1 MRGQLYFKNTA
12 TNDKSYQEFSKVIG
26 IRANGDERMYSI
38 QGHSIKEDADNFYVT
53 ISKLNN
59 DLLTKQS
66 MILNRIGLQRILDG
80 SNVLV
85 LNEKQIEELP
95 GVEKTDSKTKTK
107 ATVKTKAKA
116 KTVVRT
122 TSATGSKRG
131 KKIVKVKKPVAKSKS
146 K

>member
-1 MRGQLYFKNTA
+1 MATMSQLYF
-12 TNDKSYQEFSKVIG
+12 TNVTNNHGHQYQEFSKSFG
-26 IRANGDERMYSI
+26 IRSNGDQRLYSI
-38 QGHSIKEDADNFYVT
+38 KGHTIKEDDDNFYVT

-66 MILNRIGLQRILDG
+66 LILNRIGLQRILEA

-85 LNEKQIEELP
+85 LNEDQMETLP
-95 GVEKTDSKTKTK
+95 GIEPKD
-107 ATVKTKAKA
+107 KAKS
-116 KTVVRT
+116 KKKSQTLTKKKVKPTIRT

-131 KKIVKVKKPVAKSKS
+131 KLIKSKTKS

>member
-95 GVEKTDSKTKTK
+95 GVDKTKSESKSK
-107 ATVKTKAKA
+107 ANPKKVKA

-131 KKIVKVKKPVAKSKS
+131 KKIVKVKKPVVKSNS